1 MSKSQRQSL
10 IKALEEK
17 RESKIIVYITGD
29 RSGLETKIAND
40 IFPMFHKHLTAI
52 GEQERVELFIYS
64 TGGLT
69 NAGYGLVK
77 LCREFCK
84 EFNVI
89 IPFKAHSCATLISLG
104 ANNII
109 MTKMGQLSPIDPSLE
124 HPLGPTITI
133 PGQPPRIMQI
143 NVEDVNAFFTL
154 AKNSELKSEE
164 SMKQV
169 FQILASNVNP
179 LALGAVQRS
188 RDQISF
194 LATELM
200 KNHDSDKEHINK
212 VVEILT
218 KGRFSHDYIIGPTEA
233 LLDLNLKIRYPDI
246 DTNKIIIDLFDT
258 YNKMLLMD
266 TPYNLEAVL
275 AGKDKVD
282 IHLDR
287 AVIESTNFTH
297 IFRTSRVVN
306 RVQTTQP
313 GIPVPMI
320 GYQERLLLESW
331 IEE

>member
-52 GEQERVELFIYS
+52 GEQERVGLFIYS

-246 DTNKIIIDLFDT
+246 
-258 YNKMLLMD
+258 
-266 TPYNLEAVL
+266 
-275 AGKDKVD
+275 
-282 IHLDR
+282 
-287 AVIESTNFTH
+287 
-297 IFRTSRVVN
+297 
-306 RVQTTQP
+306 
-313 GIPVPMI
+313 
-320 GYQERLLLESW
+320 
-331 IEE
+331 